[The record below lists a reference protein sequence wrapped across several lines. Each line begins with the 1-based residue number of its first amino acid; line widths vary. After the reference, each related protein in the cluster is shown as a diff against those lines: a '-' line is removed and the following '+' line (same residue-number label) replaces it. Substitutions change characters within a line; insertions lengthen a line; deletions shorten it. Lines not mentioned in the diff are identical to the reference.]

1 METLTQLGEHV
12 VEDED
17 GGLQVC
23 ALAEDR
29 LTHMQ
34 PQLVPRQCVQDLRGR
49 ERQHMGEEEEEE
61 EKEVEEKE
69 EEEEL
74 TW

>member
-29 LTHMQ
+29 LTDMQ
-34 PQLVPRQCVQDLRGR
+34 SQLVPRQCVQHLRGG
-49 ERQHMGEEEEEE
+49 ERQCMERRRREEEEEG
-61 EKEVEEKE
+61 